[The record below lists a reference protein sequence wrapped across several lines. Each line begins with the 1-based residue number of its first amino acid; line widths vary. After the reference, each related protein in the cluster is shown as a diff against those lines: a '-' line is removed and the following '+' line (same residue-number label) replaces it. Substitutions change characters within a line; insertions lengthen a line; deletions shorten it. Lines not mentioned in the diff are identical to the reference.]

1 MNNMSKFGS
10 AWSHSSPPRRSN
22 YSWLGKRLRQLLNVY
37 EEEPVPDRF
46 RELLD
51 QLEKSEATRGQQAGA
66 NENSTAT
73 QKPQS

>member
-1 MNNMSKFGS
+1 MNNVSKFGN
-10 AWSHSSPPRRSN
+10 AWSQSSPPRRSS

-46 RELLD
+46 QQLLD
-51 QLEKSEATRGQQAGA
+51 QLEKSEAAPGQQAGA
-66 NENSTAT
+66 HANPTAT